1 MTQVGYLDL
10 INSPKTGN
18 DSLSEE
24 TPVFETAQGTSIIYG
39 NNTQWA
45 PSGSL
50 ETYGFTSHAD
60 IIATS
65 DEVILLKGQN
75 GKDSN
80 IRCIIAYNY
89 VNKTSWQPNVVGTS
103 QCPGASSFWKFI
115 GIIDGVTLVR
125 YDSGSSNNQN
135 HALFGYNPSNDTFYP
150 IASLPNTLD
159 TVGGT
164 AIIGRNVYMGTL
176 QSDLTIFNYD
186 NQTIWEFNSNPSSS
200 CNSLGWYDIGAVGDK
215 IFGLYSNRLC
225 IFDPATQ
232 SLYTPSSIS
241 SVHINNSLS
250 TSRTAVIGNQLL
262 FQGYDSVNGK
272 ELWVY
277 DANNDSA
284 WMAADIAVG
293 SDSAWSTYGQF
304 NPLRSGTKVLFE
316 ATDHYADKD
325 LWWYDSINASVW
337 RATNFSDPSIL
348 FNGWSSKYY
357 GELANGV
364 IAIGHGNEDGPSG
377 PGSGYYSNYISFY
390 NPSNGTVWQEPNLY
404 DLTEQTGYAPNT
416 NGNIKLRAVYGNTI
430 IGTAKIN
437 TGSPVGYFYKLFAF
451 DLTNQTRQVSTNL
464 GNAQYSHYDI
474 VSTNIVTFGDHI
486 FYGLACGNNIA
497 NSCPAVGG
505 GRQAA
510 VAWSPGAIAVNDAW
524 NISEGDRLD
533 GPISGGDGRFYH
545 SGVGVQ
551 NLTAS
556 SEGADLMVGDLMEEI
571 TFQYNASAAS
581 GSGSGSN
588 SGTYNGNGTAWMVRD
603 TRSGSYSGNPSIL
616 TAVGSTLYF
625 RATDGTSGYELWKS
639 DGTSSGTVMVKD
651 IKSGSCLLYTSPSP
665 RD

>member
-1 MTQVGYLDL
+1 MCLITPNAHMNGSVSHGKTVKSAFLIIIMIIMTQVGYLDL

-24 TPVFETAQGTSIIYG
+24 TSVFETAQGTSIIYG

-45 PSGSL
+45 PSGTL
-50 ETYGFTSHAD
+50 ETYGFSGQAD

-65 DEVILLKGQN
+65 DDVILLKGQN

-80 IRCIIAYNY
+80 TRCIIAYNY
-89 VNKTSWQPNVVGTS
+89 VNKTSWMPNTVGTS
-103 QCPGASSFWKFI
+103 QCPGANSYWKFI

-125 YDSGSSNNQN
+125 YGSTSSNTNY
-135 HALFGYNPSNDTFYP
+135 AIFGYNPSNDTFYS
-150 IASLPNTLD
+150 IASLPNTQD
-159 TVGGT
+159 IAGGT

-176 QSDLTIFNYD
+176 QSDVTIFNYD
-186 NQTIWEFNSNPSSS
+186 NQTIWELNNIGSSS
-200 CNSLGWYDIGAVGDK
+200 CNLGYYDTGAVGDK
-215 IFGLYSNRLC
+215 IFGRCSMRLA

-232 SLYTPSSIS
+232 SLYTPSSMS
-241 SVHINNSLS
+241 SVYVNNSLS
-250 TSRTAVIGNQLL
+250 ASRTAVIGNQLL

-277 DANNDSA
+277 DASNDSA

-293 SDSAWSTYGQF
+293 SDSAWSTYGAF

-316 ATDHYADKD
+316 ATDHYGDKD

-337 RATNFSDPSIL
+337 RATNFSDPNID
-348 FNGWSSKYY
+348 FNGWNLRNY

-364 IAIGHGNEDGPSG
+364 IAIGHKNADGTNTN
-377 PGSGYYSNYISFY
+377 YYSHYISFY

-404 DLTEQTGYAPNT
+404 DLTEQTGYSLNT

-430 IGTAKIN
+430 IGTAEIN
-437 TGSPVGYFYKLFAF
+437 TGSPVGYFFKLFAF

-524 NISEGDRLD
+524 NISAGDRLD
-533 GPISGGDGRFYH
+533 GPISGGDGRFYN

-556 SEGADLMVGDLMEEI
+556 SDG
-571 TFQYNASAAS
+571 
-581 GSGSGSN
+581 
-588 SGTYNGNGTAWMVRD
+588 
-603 TRSGSYSGNPSIL
+603 RS
-616 TAVGSTLYF
+616 T
-625 RATDGTSGYELWKS
+625 
-639 DGTSSGTVMVKD
+639 
-651 IKSGSCLLYTSPSP
+651 
-665 RD
+665 